1 MKKLTHPGNL
11 IIIGFVIMILL
22 MSFLIYK
29 TMQQNFE
36 PINEDFYTQEKRVNE
51 KQEWL
56 KNTAHISSEIS
67 IAQQANDL
75 QIKIPSNISNNISNG
90 FIQLYA
96 LDEKKHDVK
105 FDIAPNTTGIYNI
118 NISQVPKISYIAKLK
133 FEAHDSTFYKEVSL
147 KIYQP

>member
-56 KNTAHISSEIS
+56 KNTAHINADIS
-67 IAQQANDL
+67 IAQQQANL
-75 QIKIPSNISNNISNG
+75 QVTIPSALSKHLSQG
-90 FIQLYA
+90 TLELYA

-105 FDIAPNTTGIYNI
+105 FDIEPNETGIYNI
-118 NISQVPKISYIAKLK
+118 NISQVPKINYIAKLK
-133 FEAHDSTFYKEVSL
+133 FEAQDSTFYKEVSL